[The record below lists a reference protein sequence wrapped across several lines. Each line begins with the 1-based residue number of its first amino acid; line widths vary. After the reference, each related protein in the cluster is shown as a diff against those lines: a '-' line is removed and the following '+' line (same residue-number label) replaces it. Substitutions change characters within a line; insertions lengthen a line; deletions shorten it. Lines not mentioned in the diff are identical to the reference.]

1 MPDLS
6 RATRGT
12 SKVGAILACLF
23 LVAMLLPG
31 AVLAANTVTPATGTA
46 LSADTNSVNGN
57 GAWTTITGPQV
68 NGTSGTLA
76 AGTVIFTIADAGEF
90 AFNPAVGSASLTGA
104 GCGTLAIVPP
114 VPTVVAASVTVTL
127 ENSSSGTCNLV
138 LAGLQV
144 RPTAAGAAPLEA
156 SAIVT
161 SGTAGV
167 SDPGAP
173 TNLSVVPGAAILS
186 YQAPLPSTSAVAG
199 TALTDQPIVL
209 SKDQFDNVRVGDSI
223 QLASVPSTGG
233 FSCATNPKPTNGS
246 GLASFVGEA
255 CTFTKQGSYVIRASV
270 GGVFVDSASSIT
282 VTPATATKLVIT
294 TQPGHGT
301 PSSLLASQPVV
312 AIQDNFGNTVT
323 LASATV
329 LLTKVAPD
337 AGGPGTLLGCSTAPT
352 VNGVATFSGC
362 RIDTIGVGYRLTASD
377 STGGGAP
384 HPYLPVTSTKFDV
397 RDRVVFTQD
406 PSASV
411 TAGVAFFLQPVVA
424 VRAGATNTAVND
436 STTSVTLSLKS
447 GTGATGA
454 QLLCEGG
461 QSKIVVNGV
470 ATFSGCK
477 IDKVSPVS
485 PANPYVIVASASGLL
500 SDESTTV
507 AVNPGAAAK
516 LGFTAQPN
524 AATSSQPFA
533 IQPVVAVQDLGGNTV
548 TSGAFSTATVT
559 LAIGTNPAG
568 GTLTCTDGLT
578 RAAVAGVATFT
589 GCQINNG
596 GVGYTLTASA
606 TGLTAATS
614 TAFTVAVPAAS
625 ITLTRS
631 SSLITWGTGIF
642 LTTQF
647 GINGGGKTFQ
657 LQRSNDNVTWITMA
671 TQTTDTFG
679 RATFTFRPP
688 TNLFYRVVFSGAP
701 DLQAATSP
709 SVRTVVRQAAVLRP
723 TNHGAVGSISRNT
736 SIAFTTRVRPAR
748 PELPLARVTYSFFW
762 RTGRTGSTWALV
774 SQRTVTA
781 DAAGIAR
788 TTFRFSR
795 SGQWYVRSRAL
806 STPFNANSLWTPVER
821 YNVR

>member
-12 SKVGAILACLF
+12 SKVGAILASF
-23 LVAMLLPG
+23 MLVAMLLPG
-31 AVLAANTVTPATGTA
+31 AVLAAAPTIIPATGGTTI
-46 LSADTNSVNGN
+46 SADTAATPPGSGVY
-57 GAWTTITGPQV
+57 TSLTGPAIS
-68 NGTSGTLA
+68 GAGPGDIGAGTL
-76 AGTVIFTIADAGEF
+76 TFTISGAFEFQAGQ
-90 AFNPAVGSASLTGA
+90 GSAALSGA
-104 GCGTLAIVPP
+104 GCGTLVLGTA
-114 VPTVVAASVTVTL
+114 TVTTSAASVTTTVGPSTGAC
-127 ENSSSGTCNLV
+127 SITFSGLR
-138 LAGLQV
+138 V
-144 RPTAAGAAPLEA
+144 RPSGNGTPLVTGSITASGLATGAAGA
-156 SAIVT
+156 
-161 SGTAGV
+161 
-167 SDPGAP
+167 
-173 TNLSVVPGAAILS
+173 LSMVPGAAKLS
-186 YQAPLPSTSAVAG
+186 YQTAPSTSATAG
-199 TALTDQPIVL
+199 TPLDQQPIVL
-209 SKDQFDNVRVGDSI
+209 SQDQFGNVREADSI
-223 QLASVPSTGG
+223 LLSSVPPTGG
-233 FSCATNPKPTNGS
+233 FSCTLNPKPTLAS
-246 GLASFVGEA
+246 GLVTFAG
-255 CTFTKQGSYVIRASV
+255 CTFTKQGPYVIHASTT
-270 GGVFVDSASSIT
+270 GGTPVDSAIT
-282 VTPATATKLVIT
+282 VAPATATKLIIT

-312 AIQDNFGNTVT
+312 AIQDDFGNTVT
-323 LASATV
+323 SASATI
-329 LLTKVAPD
+329 LLTKLTPD
-337 AGGPGTLLGCSTAPT
+337 LGGSGSQLRGCSTAPT

-362 RIDTIGVGYRLTASD
+362 WIDTVGVGYRLTASD

-384 HPYLPVTSTKFDV
+384 HPHAPVTSTKFDV

-411 TAGVAFFLQPVVA
+411 TAGVAFLLQPVVA

-454 QLLCEGG
+454 QLRCEGG
-461 QSKIVVNGV
+461 ESKIVVNGV

-631 SSLITWGTGIF
+631 SPLITWGTGIF

-679 RATFTFRPP
+679 RAIFTFRPP